1 MPKVLTWLLT
11 ISLIFVVLPAV
22 NPVYAENSCN
32 FGSGSNEG
40 QITLENDDIL
50 QVPASTA
57 ANYTL
62 SFKLDSKAFSLL
74 QGTHIRLETG
84 GGWFGIGSV
93 YTNITH
99 ITSDRFTI
107 TLNRSQFPNTSSG
120 LEAFNKFASSG
131 DHNIGVTGVTGGVTP
146 LCHLTYK
153 ISPTGVPSGSTGGSG
168 TPPIP
173 SSPRV
178 CGGLPQIPASITPTS
193 GTRRDA
199 FTVTLQWSQLSAADF
214 ALYSLTDVYIDVL
227 NESGVSVLSTG
238 AAGSVKDINPRLQVD
253 KGLILSDLNIDEDPH
268 NLLVHLHKPA
278 ENCYLELSPLRLTL
292 LLDDKDPGKLPGE
305 RCDPAKFADPVFACT
320 GGTTCALQCDNSHI
334 CADKPQDCGP
344 SALTK
349 ELRKVLVTKT
359 CYDPGST
366 IPIDKTTQQYCSSAA
381 GTLCPINDAQRMNT
395 SNSSGPNKWTGIT
408 SALGCVPTDPKDL
421 IPAIL
426 RLATGA
432 GGGIAFLLMIMG
444 AFQMITSAGNP
455 DSLKTG
461 QGRFTSAIIGLL
473 FVIFSVLLLQI
484 IGVDILNIPGFTR

>member
-168 TPPIP
+168 NHQFPLHQEFVAVYLKYQLLLLRPQEPDVMLLQLLYSGASYLPPI
-173 SSPRV
+173 
-178 CGGLPQIPASITPTS
+178 LH
-193 GTRRDA
+193 
-199 FTVTLQWSQLSAADF
+199 
-214 ALYSLTDVYIDVL
+214 YI
-227 NESGVSVLSTG
+227 
-238 AAGSVKDINPRLQVD
+238 
-253 KGLILSDLNIDEDPH
+253 H
-268 NLLVHLHKPA
+268 
-278 ENCYLELSPLRLTL
+278 
-292 LLDDKDPGKLPGE
+292 
-305 RCDPAKFADPVFACT
+305 
-320 GGTTCALQCDNSHI
+320 
-334 CADKPQDCGP
+334 
-344 SALTK
+344 
-349 ELRKVLVTKT
+349 
-359 CYDPGST
+359 
-366 IPIDKTTQQYCSSAA
+366 
-381 GTLCPINDAQRMNT
+381 
-395 SNSSGPNKWTGIT
+395 
-408 SALGCVPTDPKDL
+408 
-421 IPAIL
+421 
-426 RLATGA
+426 
-432 GGGIAFLLMIMG
+432 
-444 AFQMITSAGNP
+444 
-455 DSLKTG
+455 
-461 QGRFTSAIIGLL
+461 
-473 FVIFSVLLLQI
+473 
-484 IGVDILNIPGFTR
+484 